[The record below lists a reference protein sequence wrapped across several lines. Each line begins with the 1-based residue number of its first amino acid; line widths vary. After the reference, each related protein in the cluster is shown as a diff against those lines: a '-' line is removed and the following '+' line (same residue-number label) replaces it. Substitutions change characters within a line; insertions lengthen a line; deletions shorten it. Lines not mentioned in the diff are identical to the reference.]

1 MKRMRVC
8 LLAALLLLPS
18 GCGTVK
24 KIIGWGDNKEEQTKK
39 PPTTTKVARP
49 SPEKARIITTT
60 LSKWA
65 LYATITLV
73 VLLGVRYGIKKMA
86 NKKE

>member
-1 MKRMRVC
+1 MERIHVC

-24 KIIGWGDNKEEQTKK
+24 KIIGWGDGKEEQTKK
-39 PPTTTKVARP
+39 LTTATKVTHP
-49 SPEKARIITTT
+49 SSEKASITSTT
-60 LSKWA
+60 LGKWA

-73 VLLGVRYGIKKMA
+73 ILLGVRYGVKKMT